1 MSKETTTF
9 SVKGELTDE
18 IRYKDG
24 RVEIRKDHNLVV
36 NGILN
41 LISALLKGEN
51 NYSRLS
57 YWAVGQGLA
66 SWDSSL
72 PNPSPSDS
80 SLRNEIGRVPIST
93 SEIKYVTDGNN
104 YSENP
109 TNILEISHTFGEN
122 DCNGKWR
129 EFGIFG
135 GTATSTAD
143 SGIMIDKINHPL
155 LEKTDVMEVKRMIK
169 ITFNIVR

>member
-1 MSKETTTF
+1 MEKDNTMF
-9 SVKGELTDE
+9 SVKGELIDE

-24 RVEIRKDHNLVV
+24 RIEIIKDHNLVV
-36 NGILN
+36 NSIIL
-41 LISALLKGEN
+41 LITALLKGESS
-51 NYSRLS
+51 YYGLS

-80 SLRNEIGRVPIST
+80 KLTNEVGRVQILST
-93 SEIKYVTDGNN
+93 DIKYIDGSNN
-104 YSENP
+104 YSETP
-109 TNILEISHTFGEN
+109 TNIIEISHTFGTE
-122 DCNGKWR
+122 DCNGTWR

-135 GTATSTAD
+135 GNATSTKD
-143 SGIMIDKINHPL
+143 SGIMIDKINHKIL
-155 LEKTDVMEVKRMIK
+155 TKTDLMEVKRTLR